1 MSKSFKQLTELYKKM
16 NFFKE
21 DPHIASLL
29 LKNQL
34 DCDLLNELLGN
45 PKEYGIELKEGSISP
60 QKNVILYVDPPRTGL
75 GALYDDYAALFY
87 PQKNL
92 YKEPPNYY
100 IKEVKFFSAD
110 HDIPKLIVNYRAV
123 LSFLSLLKESSAY
136 FDESSYEIVF
146 FDSELFKISINY
158 SYNTIQ
164 ELNKDDLDSLI
175 SYFDDDTHR
184 EQKLN
189 ILIKSMQTIT
199 ENVQLTSIF
208 EYILN
213 NIRLLRFQFEKGYR
227 VFVSAFSYDKVMD
240 QLRIAKVEEMGK
252 IHKVFSDIQN
262 QILGIPVATIIISTQ
277 MKPTKS
283 WNYQAIINSSVLFG
297 CLIFVFLVVLMLCN
311 QLQTLKTIKEEID
324 HRKQQ
329 IKKEY
334 SSIEGDIS
342 GVFLSISNRLRIQSI
357 AFFIIFMILVLG
369 LILTFLVYC
378 YLTGPICEYIY
389 PIIHTLS
396 ENYITN

>member
-1 MSKSFKQLTELYKKM
+1 MSKNFKQLTELYKRM
-16 NFFKE
+16 DLKE
-21 DPHIASLL
+21 DPHIGSLL

-34 DCDLLNELLGN
+34 DCDLLNELLSN
-45 PKEYGIELKEGSISP
+45 PEEYGIELKEGSVLPEDI
-60 QKNVILYVDPPRTGL
+60 VTLYIDPPRIGMGT
-75 GALYDDYAALFY
+75 LYDDYAALFH

-100 IKEVKFFSAD
+100 IKEVKFFSGD
-110 HDIPKLIVNYRAV
+110 HDIPKLIANYRAV
-123 LSFLSLLKESSAY
+123 LSFFSLLKESSAY

-158 SYNTIQ
+158 SYCTIQ
-164 ELNKDDLDSLI
+164 ELNKDDLDSLMLC
-175 SYFDDDTHR
+175 FDDDTHR
-184 EQKLN
+184 EQKLS

-199 ENVQLTSIF
+199 ENVQPASIF

-213 NIRLLRFQFEKGYR
+213 NIRLLRFQFDKGYR

-283 WNYQAIINSSVLFG
+283 WDYQAIINSSVLFG
-297 CLIFVFLVVLMLCN
+297 CLIFVCLVMLMLFN

-324 HRKQQ
+324 HRKKQ

-342 GVFLSISNRLRIQSI
+342 GVFSSISNRLLIQSI
-357 AFFIIFMILVLG
+357 AFYIILMILVFG
-369 LILTFLVYC
+369 LMLTSFVYC
-378 YLTGPICEYIY
+378 YLTGPIWEYIY
-389 PIIHTLS
+389 PIIHILS